1 MDSRS
6 LEIGKPFPL
15 SYLCLCLFEDV
26 NQVVC
31 VHLDVLVV
39 FLHSRCFLVNW
50 IRHGM
55 FLRCVLGIHTH
66 TQLILPFLHKVYIID
81 KTENN
86 PLHVNNH
93 PAWASEYTLSANMSE
108 HMQTDRLQWNSTR
121 RLRMI
126 PTSAR
131 RRIEKKT
138 TSQSSAKAPSYTT
151 GAVG

>member
-50 IRHGM
+50 IRHGV
-55 FLRCVLGIHTH
+55 FLQCVLGIHTH
-66 TQLILPFLHKVYIID
+66 TQLILPFLHEVYIID

-86 PLHVNNH
+86 PLCINNH
-93 PAWASEYTLSANMSE
+93 PTWASKYTLSANTIHAMNI
-108 HMQTDRLQWNSTR
+108 HTNTWCAGDHWV
-121 RLRMI
+121 
-126 PTSAR
+126 
-131 RRIEKKT
+131 
-138 TSQSSAKAPSYTT
+138 T
-151 GAVG
+151 GGGSM